1 MSTFEETIANLRQN
15 NRISTQQIK
24 TYNLDEAR
32 FESARLQ
39 KQGELWALAGNLGAD
54 LVEKIAARREKDA
67 INDEY
72 ITYYENKYEEYLASD
87 DALAAENIFKSN
99 ANNQNDL
106 SDGLVNVEGA
116 GGPSDDVTE
125 ARMSTGKH
133 IRIREQLKT
142 ADLAQRYPAWL
153 QNQLLNN
160 QDVFFAE
167 IDGQSVKIQV
177 NDPNLT
183 FKQKIASQKYLT
195 KEYLKLHDIQ
205 QYSKDF
211 LYLPTER
218 GGSGSVSYTNIRDH
232 ETYLHLV

>member
-15 NRISTQQIK
+15 NRFSTQQIK

-72 ITYYENKYEEYLASD
+72 ITYYENKYEEYLTSD
-87 DALAAENIFKSN
+87 DALAAENLFKSN
-99 ANNQNDL
+99 ANNQNIL

-142 ADLAQRYPAWL
+142 
-153 QNQLLNN
+153 NLLNLL
-160 QDVFFAE
+160 
-167 IDGQSVKIQV
+167 
-177 NDPNLT
+177 LT
-183 FKQKIASQKYLT
+183 ERGERINRPDYGIGLKKLLFEPRIN
-195 KEYLKLHDIQ
+195 KEYLKELIANKVRTYIPDLLVSNIIFNNPPDDHTLQMFIEFRYRLDNTV
-205 QYSKDF
+205 D
-211 LYLPTER
+211 
-218 GGSGSVSYTNIRDH
+218 SVQLNFN
-232 ETYLHLV
+232 